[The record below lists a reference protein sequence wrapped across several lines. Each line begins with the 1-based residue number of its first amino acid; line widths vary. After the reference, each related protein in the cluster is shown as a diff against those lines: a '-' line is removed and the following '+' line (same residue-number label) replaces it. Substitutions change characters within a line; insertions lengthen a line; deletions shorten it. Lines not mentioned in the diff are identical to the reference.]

1 MDFGIASLYL
11 NSNID
16 SFNAG
21 TLKYMAPELFHKK
34 SSNAASCIDVW
45 AMGCIVF
52 ALVTGNLPFNGDSRK
67 IIRDKIINEN
77 AKFPENVEISQSFK
91 DLIEKM
97 LEKDPKKRIALGDI
111 FHHSWVKHEEF
122 W

>member
-1 MDFGIASLYL
+1 
-11 NSNID
+11 
-16 SFNAG
+16 
-21 TLKYMAPELFHKK
+21 MAPELFHKK